1 MTRRAIK
8 IHSLDEYGQPFN
20 TIFLPNQIPVFF
32 HNRPN
37 ARITKEELIDYKA
50 DESWSKRETVIQT
63 IEEKKEIIENRKAF
77 QHILTVKDLKE
88 QGDKK
93 K

>member
-8 IHSLDEYGQPFN
+8 IHSLDEYGKPFDY
-20 TIFLPNQIPVFF
+20 IFLPNKVPVFF

-37 ARITKEELIDYKA
+37 ARITKVELIDYKA
-50 DESWSKRETVIQT
+50 DESWPDRETVIQT
-63 IEEKKEIIENRKAF
+63 IEEKPNIIENRKAF
-77 QHILTVKDLKE
+77 QDILTMKE
-88 QGDKK
+88 LRDKK

>member
-8 IHSLDEYGQPFN
+8 IHSLDEYGQPFS

-37 ARITKEELIDYKA
+37 ARITKVELIDYKA
-50 DESWSKRETVIQT
+50 DESWSKRETIIQT

-77 QHILTVKDLKE
+77 QHILTTKE
-88 QGDKK
+88 LREKK
-93 K
+93 